1 MIKDMNVDA
10 AGRAWVSLLLRRPDW
25 VENSEADPQGGLMP
39 IGMDVRNW
47 VRSRI
52 DVIDVGTCT
61 LLASHEQD
69 ALVMDF
75 MEDGLVADVVFSPE
89 GAPLIDV
96 KRVRVRDEADAS
108 G

>member
-1 MIKDMNVDA
+1 MNVVDA
-10 AGRAWVSLLLRRPDW
+10 GWAWVSLLLRRPDR

-52 DVIDVGTCT
+52 RRHQCRDVHS
-61 LLASHEQD
+61 ARFARQD
-69 ALVMDF
+69 ASVMDF
-75 MEDGLVADVVFSPE
+75 MEDGLVADVVYSPE

-96 KRVRVRDEADAS
+96 KQVRLRDEADAS

>member
-1 MIKDMNVDA
+1 M
-10 AGRAWVSLLLRRPDW
+10 
-25 VENSEADPQGGLMP
+25 ENSEAEPQGGLMP

-69 ALVMDF
+69 ASVMDF
-75 MEDGLVADVVFSPE
+75 MEDALVADVVYSPE

-96 KRVRVRDEADAS
+96 KRVRLREEADAS